1 MMHRDIFPKADK
13 HCKWWGWSEP
23 LCPLV
28 NWKCRP
34 YVPIKGKNSQQ
45 RVHTHTHTV
54 VCMHWHAKTFLLD
67 RFSLRLPPQ
76 TLWITGLWLTDI
88 ML

>member
-45 RVHTHTHTV
+45 RVHTHTHT
-54 VCMHWHAKTFLLD
+54 
-67 RFSLRLPPQ
+67 Q
-76 TLWITGLWLTDI
+76 
-88 ML
+88 